1 VCGCDL
7 GIGAFENLDFEANGV
22 RPDPLEDSGE
32 TFGRVEGIGILFDRV
47 RKNTGRKTFGAP
59 RPGRAIHIENIDTE
73 RSNQFRN
80 DDSENHRWLLTTC
93 VAGIAGSVL
102 LGGALLGVFGQN
114 AAPKQAMASISP
126 ADATVESVR
135 KIGLTTA
142 SLAEEKPEAQVVMVI
157 PGRELDE
164 GFAYPEITAES
175 LPYGDG
181 KTVVLESEMSVG
193 AIDTD
198 NVTTI
203 SKTPPAEPVDEKFKL
218 AKRET
223 IVDALVDRGVNI
235 EVAQQ
240 LANSVESVFKA
251 RQIKAGTE
259 FELTLDRQQD
269 FYGRAV
275 IFPVS
280 LSFKPNAAQEVMVEA
295 DEDGEFVARLE
306 GKLDVAKPK
315 AVAVNHF
322 RTRGK
327 VGSSLYST
335 AKDNKVPDYITSEL
349 TRVFSYDVDFQNQV
363 KASDSFEI
371 FYGNPLT
378 GSSTKRKVL
387 HYAKLILNGQPRSL
401 YRFTAADGRTG
412 YFDEN
417 GMSAEKAILKT
428 PVSGAKLTSG
438 FGMRR
443 HPLLRYSK
451 MHTGVDFGAP
461 TGTPIRA
468 ASSGT
473 IEVAGRH
480 GAYGIAIKIQ
490 HNGKYETLYAH
501 MSRLAKGVRKGVR
514 VNQGQIIGY
523 VGSTGRSTGPHLHY
537 EVRVN
542 DRPVNPARIKSTGGK
557 QLAGKDLA
565 KFKNLKS
572 RVAEMMKSAP
582 NATQVASAG
591 Q

>member
-1 VCGCDL
+1 M
-7 GIGAFENLDFEANGV
+7 
-22 RPDPLEDSGE
+22 
-32 TFGRVEGIGILFDRV
+32 FDRV
-47 RKNTGRKTFGAP
+47 RKNTGRRTAADP
-59 RPGRAIHIENIDTE
+59 RAARALHISKLDNE
-73 RSNQFRN
+73 RANPFS
-80 DDSENHRWLLTTC
+80 DEESENSRWLLTTC

-102 LGGALLGVFGQN
+102 LGGALLGIFGQN
-114 AAPKQAMASISP
+114 AAPKQAMASVS
-126 ADATVESVR
+126 ATDSTIEAAK
-135 KIGLTTA
+135 KIGLTTG
-142 SLAEEKPEAQVVMVI
+142 SLSPEKPEAPVAMVI
-157 PGRELDE
+157 PERDLDE
-164 GFAYPEITAES
+164 GYAYPEITTDS

-193 AIDTD
+193 ALDTE

-218 AKRET
+218 ARRET
-223 IVDALVDRGVNI
+223 IVDALVDRGVNA
-235 EVAQQ
+235 EVAQS
-240 LANSVESVFKA
+240 LANAMEPVFKA
-251 RQIKAGTE
+251 KQLKAGTE
-259 FELTLDRQQD
+259 IELTLDRQQD
-269 FYGRAV
+269 FYGRTV
-275 IFPVS
+275 TFPVS
-280 LSFKPNAAQEVMVEA
+280 LAFKPNGTQEVTVEA

-306 GKLDVAKPK
+306 GKAADVAKPK
-315 AVAVNHF
+315 VAVINHF
-322 RTRGK
+322 RTRSK

-335 AKDNKVPDYITSEL
+335 AKDNKIPDYITSEM
-349 TRVFSYDVDFQNQV
+349 TRIFGYDVDFQNQV
-363 KASDSFEI
+363 KASDSFEV

-387 HYAKLILNGQPRSL
+387 HYAKLVLNGQPRTL
-401 YRFTAADGRTG
+401 YRFTTTDGRTG

-417 GMSAEKAILKT
+417 GRSAEKAILKT
-428 PVSGAKLTSG
+428 PVSGARLTSG

-473 IEVAGRH
+473 VEVAGRQ
-480 GAYGIAIKIQ
+480 GAYGIAVKLQ
-490 HNGKYETLYAH
+490 HNGKFETLYAH
-501 MSRLAKGVRKGVR
+501 MSRLAKGLRPGAR

-523 VGSTGRSTGPHLHY
+523 VGATGRATGPHLHY

-542 DRPVNPARIKSTGGK
+542 DRPVNPARIKSTGGR
-557 QLAGKDLA
+557 QLAGKDMTQ
-565 KFKNLKS
+565 FKQMKN

-582 NATQVASAG
+582 SATQVASAG